1 MFWLGFGIGCVVG
14 VFVAFGILASVMKVI
29 D

>member
-14 VFVAFGILASVMKVI
+14 VFVTFAVLAWVMRVI
-29 D
+29 G